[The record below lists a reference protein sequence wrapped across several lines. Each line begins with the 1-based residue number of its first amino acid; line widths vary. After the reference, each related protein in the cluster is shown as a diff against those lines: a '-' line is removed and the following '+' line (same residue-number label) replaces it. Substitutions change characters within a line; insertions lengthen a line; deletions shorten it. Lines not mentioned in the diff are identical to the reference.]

1 MAESLANL
9 FIFYTGLI
17 LFLLAAF
24 AGFFNMFRFGKN
36 HGGYTMGLFYVSST
50 LCLLA
55 RAGYFL
61 NEIVWK
67 NRVALYGLTVLP
79 GYLSCSVAA
88 SQSIIYLC
96 LFFKLSQQAEDDSLR
111 KEKISIILA
120 SVFII
125 GFPLSF
131 II

>member
-1 MAESLANL
+1 MADNTADLC
-9 FIFYTGLI
+9 IFYTGLI
-17 LFLLAAF
+17 LFLLAAL
-24 AGFFNMFRFGKN
+24 AGVFNMFRFGRT

-61 NEIVWK
+61 NEIVWN
-67 NRVALYGLTVLP
+67 NRVALFGLTVLP

-96 LFFKLSQQAEDDSLR
+96 LFYKLTVSTKDEFRR
-111 KEKISIILA
+111 KVRISVSIA

-131 II
+131 VI